1 MVVLSSPDTS
11 LDNLDDQKLLSD
23 LLNITL
29 NEVDNKYSDINQTNI
44 DKERLLQINT
54 YNNQQ
59 YSAYIDV
66 MKMIILFIVP
76 MLFIAIL
83 GSKAILPSSISY
95 TLVILIL
102 LVGIYMVGLKIYDLS
117 RRNNMNYDEYDR
129 VYNYRLQNSV
139 DTGKGYNI
147 GDQLAKEFS
156 GLGTSLNTCYGAS
169 CCSLNQSFDTN
180 LKKCIT
186 TPATTT

>member
-1 MVVLSSPDTS
+1 MVVLSSRDTS
-11 LDNLDDQKLLSD
+11 FDNLVDQKVLYN
-23 LLNITL
+23 LLNIRL
-29 NEVDNKYSDINQTNI
+29 YDVNNKYSDIKQTNI
-44 DKERLLQINT
+44 EKERLLEINT
-54 YNNQQ
+54 YNSQQ
-59 YSAYIDV
+59 YSAYISV
-66 MKMIILFIVP
+66 MKMIILFVVP
-76 MLFIAIL
+76 MLFIGIL
-83 GSKAILPSSISY
+83 GSKAILPSSLSY
-95 TLVILIL
+95 ALVVLIL

-129 VYNYRLQNSV
+129 EYDSRLQNSV

-147 GDQLAKEFS
+147 GEQLAKEFS

-186 TPATTT
+186 K